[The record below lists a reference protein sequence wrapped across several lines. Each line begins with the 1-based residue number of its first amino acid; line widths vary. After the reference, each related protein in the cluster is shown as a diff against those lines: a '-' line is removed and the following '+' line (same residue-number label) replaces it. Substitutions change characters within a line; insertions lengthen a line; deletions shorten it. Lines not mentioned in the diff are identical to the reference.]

1 LDLPAVKRSTLI
13 AQFQKIPLA
22 LDHTAAKIQFP
33 INSTLVGWQSL
44 VIRREGF
51 FFAQN
56 LRKMI
61 QRIQTIFL
69 FLVAVAMGVTIGTTL
84 WTQDITDTGQ
94 TWSLSAFALSNVDS
108 SNEVIQSTSKWYLAS
123 LAALIGLL
131 AVISIFQ
138 YKNRAKQMM
147 LNMINS
153 LLMVGLVATIF
164 FTTNGLNESLG
175 MEVAGSYKAGFWA
188 ILVAMVMNM
197 LANRFIRKDEA
208 LVRSV
213 DRIR

>member
-1 LDLPAVKRSTLI
+1 
-13 AQFQKIPLA
+13 
-22 LDHTAAKIQFP
+22 
-33 INSTLVGWQSL
+33 
-44 VIRREGF
+44 
-51 FFAQN
+51 
-56 LRKMI
+56 
-61 QRIQTIFL
+61 
-69 FLVAVAMGVTIGTTL
+69 
-84 WTQDITDTGQ
+84 
-94 TWSLSAFALSNVDS
+94 
-108 SNEVIQSTSKWYLAS
+108 
-123 LAALIGLL
+123 
-131 AVISIFQ
+131 
-138 YKNRAKQMM
+138 MM